1 MDDKVQAAREKP
13 IISKV
18 EIFDSL
24 LTISFLTK
32 ALAKKIMLLDG
43 DEKQGGKN
51 VVSKSTL
58 NLGSE

>member
-51 VVSKSTL
+51 DFSKSTL